1 MQALFDQYTD
11 VSSPRIVFHRLKE
24 PNLDEWWE
32 WRDSD
37 AILQGRFFS
46 GRLRY
51 VPANKIGMYQ
61 ALFKRE
67 VKGKVQNLIVDM
79 LRRSPPM
86 TKSEIAKELEM
97 KTEVIDGAL
106 RSLEE
111 GLIIHRYNRHRN
123 PWTTHNRYRIL
134 AEYDPPEDA
143 VKNLMIDVLRS
154 SGPLTF
160 AELRR
165 ECGLPLDSA
174 REILLTSC
182 RTIILF
188 PESL

>member
-1 MQALFDQYTD
+1 MFHLLELY
-11 VSSPRIVFHRLKE
+11 FHRLKN
-24 PNLDEWWE
+24 PNLEEWWE

-37 AILQGRFFS
+37 AILQGRFFA

-67 VKGKVQNLIVDM
+67 VKGKVQNLIIDM

-86 TKSEIAKELEM
+86 TKSEIAKELEI
-97 KTEVIDGAL
+97 KTEIIDGAL

-123 PWTTHNRYRIL
+123 PWTTHNRYRL
-134 AEYDPPEDA
+134 
-143 VKNLMIDVLRS
+143 LR
-154 SGPLTF
+154 
-160 AELRR
+160 
-165 ECGLPLDSA
+165 
-174 REILLTSC
+174 
-182 RTIILF
+182 
-188 PESL
+188 

>member
-1 MQALFDQYTD
+1 
-11 VSSPRIVFHRLKE
+11 
-24 PNLDEWWE
+24 
-32 WRDSD
+32 
-37 AILQGRFFS
+37 
-46 GRLRY
+46 
-51 VPANKIGMYQ
+51 
-61 ALFKRE
+61 
-67 VKGKVQNLIVDM
+67 
-79 LRRSPPM
+79 M

-134 AEYDPPEDA
+134 AEYDPPENA

-174 REILLTSC
+174 RNIINQLQEDNIISRIIVVGATRLFTYCLSEELDEIKKTKEKNITRVISWRDPMLTHIRREMYSNYGEAWTNPIIKGGMVSGYCLLYTSPSP
-182 RTIILF
+182 RD
-188 PESL
+188 E